1 MVGLLLFNA
10 AALAF
15 AYRLAVGGQQI
26 AAGALVA
33 VAALLNVVFL
43 FRRFYPVRWL
53 APGLL
58 LMLVMVVY
66 PAGYTALNA
75 LTNTGDGHLL
85 RKDQVVA
92 QLEQQYYVPA
102 SGASFSWRA
111 YRAPDGRYLLWLIDE
126 RGTPFLAG
134 PGVGLQPMQPNDSR
148 FGPLEADDLPKT
160 IDEFS
165 KLSRIESV
173 KYLTELQNL
182 TIAAGEHTIHIVSLD
197 VAQQAQRRYS
207 YDTQRD
213 ALVDNQSGVVY
224 KPIEGVFTA
233 PDGQTLS
240 PGFSAVIGLQ
250 NFRRMFTDPQ
260 IRAPFVRVFVWTIAF
275 AGLSVLLT
283 FGLGL
288 ALAMVLND
296 KDLPLK
302 RLFRS
307 LAIIPYTIPGFISAL
322 VWVGLLNPYYGP
334 LNLALQRLI
343 GVSPQW
349 FSHPTLAKV
358 ATLIVNTWLGY
369 PYMLLVSLGALQSI
383 PSDLYE
389 VAQID
394 GAGRWQQFRA
404 ITLPLLLLSVAPL
417 LIGCFAFNF
426 NNFTVIDLVT
436 EGGPPMVGGLT
447 PAGHTDI
454 LISYTYRLAFAGGR
468 GSEYG
473 FASAISILIF
483 IIIASITMFNFRY
496 TRALEEV
503 SENV

>member
-1 MVGLLLFNA
+1 MRVK
-10 AALAF
+10 
-15 AYRLAVGGQQI
+15 
-26 AAGALVA
+26 
-33 VAALLNVVFL
+33 FL
-43 FRRFYPVRWL
+43 WRRFYPVRWL

-58 LMLVMVVY
+58 LMLAMVVY
-66 PAGYTALNA
+66 PAAYTALNA

-92 QLEQQYYVPA
+92 QLEQQYYIPA
-102 SGASFSWRA
+102 GGATFSWRA
-111 YRAPDGRYLLWLIDE
+111 YRSADGRYLLWLTDE
-126 RGTPFLAG
+126 GGNAFLAA
-134 PGVGLQPMQPNDSR
+134 PGVGVAPVQAGDPR
-148 FGPLEADDLPKT
+148 FGPLEADGLPKT
-160 IDEFS
+160 IDGFV

-173 KYLTELQNL
+173 RYLTELQHL
-182 TIAAGEHTIHIVSLD
+182 TIAAGEHTVRIASLD
-197 VAQQAQRRYS
+197 QAERAQRRYT
-207 YDTQRD
+207 YDTRRD
-213 ALVDNQSGVVY
+213 VMIDQQTGVVY
-224 KPIEGVFTA
+224 RPIEGVFTA

-240 PGFSAVIGLQ
+240 PGFSAVVGLR
-250 NFRRMFTDPQ
+250 NFGRMLTDPL
-260 IRAPFVRVFVWTIAF
+260 IRAPFARVFVWTVAF
-275 AGLSVLLT
+275 AGLSALLT
-283 FGLGL
+283 FSLGL

-296 KDLPLK
+296 HGLPLK
-302 RLFRS
+302 ALFRS

-334 LNLALQRLI
+334 LNLIIQRLT

-394 GAGRWQQFRA
+394 GANRWQQFRA
-404 ITLPLLLLSVAPL
+404 ITLPLLLLSVGPL

-468 GSEYG
+468 GAEYG
-473 FASAISILIF
+473 FASAISVVIF
-483 IIIASITMFNFRY
+483 VIIAAVTMFNFRY
-496 TRALEEV
+496 TRALEGV